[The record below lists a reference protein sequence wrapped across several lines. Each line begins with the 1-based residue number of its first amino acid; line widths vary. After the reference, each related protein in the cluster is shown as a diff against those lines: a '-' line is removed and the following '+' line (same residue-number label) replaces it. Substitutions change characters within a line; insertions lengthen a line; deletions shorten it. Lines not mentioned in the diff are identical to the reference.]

1 MWMAVVTGP
10 SPGEAADMRAMV
22 RRRVRSSR
30 IVRPGVLAVTGMLA
44 ALAVACG
51 GGQGEGVREVLVDYQ
66 DDEVAS
72 SFLLYFPSNV
82 TVHPG
87 DEVVF
92 RQEWTGEP
100 HSVTMGTL
108 VDDMMGVVRPLMDQ
122 WLEVPEDEVPP
133 EVFEQFEAA
142 MAPLPWMM
150 GDEGT
155 VQQNGAQPCYLDE
168 GGPPED
174 PATPCSDEQQEQ
186 PAFDGRQSY
195 YNSGYIHYEGPQGN
209 EFRVPLAED
218 IEPGV
223 YNYYCNL
230 HSPSM
235 GGTITVAEPDEEI
248 PSQEDVA
255 RQARAEIEEVAQPL
269 REAFAELT
277 ETSDGEAEVEG
288 RSVPKPLAG
297 FYEQSIG
304 HAIISEFIPRRIE
317 IPAGDAVTWHFVGP
331 HTVSFDVPEYFA
343 QITVA
348 DDGTVEFNPQAI
360 EPVNSPGAPEEEGPP
375 EGEEGGEGGAAPS
388 PEEAAPPEEG
398 VPPDEEETVVVDAGE
413 WHGEGFISSGMFF
426 SHAYRLTFTQPGTY
440 PYACLIH
447 PQMVGEVV
455 VR

>member
-1 MWMAVVTGP
+1 M
-10 SPGEAADMRAMV
+10 SPG
-22 RRRVRSSR
+22 
-30 IVRPGVLAVTGMLA
+30 GLAVIGMLA
-44 ALAVACG
+44 ALGVACSG
-51 GGQGEGVREVLVDYQ
+51 GEGERVREVLVDYQ

-100 HSVTMGTL
+100 HSVTMGTM
-108 VDDMMGVVRPLMDQ
+108 VDEMMEVVGPLMDQ

-142 MAPLPWMM
+142 MEPLPWMM
-150 GDEGT
+150 GDDGT

-168 GGPPED
+168 GAPPED
-174 PATPCSDEQQEQ
+174 PATPCSDEEQVQ
-186 PAFDGRQSY
+186 PAFTGRQSY

-209 EFRVPLAED
+209 EFRVALAED

-230 HSPSM
+230 HSPAM
-235 GGTITVAEPDEEI
+235 GGTITVVEPDAEI
-248 PSQEDVA
+248 PTQEDVA
-255 RQARAEIEEVAQPL
+255 RQARAEIEEAAEPL
-269 REAFAELT
+269 RAAFSELT
-277 ETSDGEAEVEG
+277 ETGEGEAEVEG

-297 FYEQSIG
+297 FWEQSIG
-304 HAIISEFIPRRIE
+304 HTILSEFIPRRIE
-317 IPAGDAVTWHFVGP
+317 IDAGEAVTWHFVGN

-348 DDGTVEFNPQAI
+348 DDGTVAFNPQAI
-360 EPVNSPGAPEEEGPP
+360 EPVDSPGAPEEPEEHGPP
-375 EGEEGGEGGAAPS
+375 VGAEGDATP
-388 PEEAAPPEEG
+388 PEEAAPPEDAA
-398 VPPDEEETVVVDAGE
+398 PEEAVVVDAGE
-413 WHGEGFISSGMFF
+413 WDGSGFISSGTFYEN
-426 SHAYRLTFTQPGTY
+426 AYRLTFTQPGTY